1 MTESALPKPV
11 HPDLTEF
18 LTMARSH
25 LGNLSPAE
33 RRVKTAHAAR
43 DVLRTALRYD
53 LKHMSSEELVLAIM
67 ELRGA
72 LAGLLSVTIPA
83 ATPPSGQMDDG
94 DLTAHL
100 LDLISDAAPLSAEVS
115 VHVDRALPD
124 PMLTALAQGINAPEV
139 RRSAQ
144 YVEALGH
151 CGTST
156 VHITALAAAGGTR

>member
-1 MTESALPKPV
+1 MTESFVPEPV
-11 HPDLTEF
+11 HPDLAEV
-18 LTMARSH
+18 LVMARSH

-43 DVLRTALRYD
+43 DILRAAIKYD
-53 LKHMSSEELVLAIM
+53 LKHMSPEELVPAIM

-83 ATPPSGQMDDG
+83 ATPPSDELDDG
-94 DLTAHL
+94 GLTAHL

-115 VHVDRALPD
+115 VHVGRVLPD
-124 PMLTALAQGINAPEV
+124 PMLTALAQGINAPDVHKNAE
-139 RRSAQ
+139 

-156 VHITALAAAGGTR
+156 VHITALASTGGTW